1 MFCWKKINKSIKNFH
16 LTSRR
21 MIGGYL
27 ANSAKKNN
35 KNKNKDNK
43 KNRTHKSP
51 NSSKSHM
58 SSLFPAI
65 MNR

>member
-1 MFCWKKINKSIKNFH
+1 MFSWKKINKSIKNFH
-16 LTSRR
+16 LTSTR
-21 MIGGYL
+21 MMGGYL
-27 ANSAKKNN
+27 ANSAKKIQQ
-35 KNKNKDNK
+35 KKGNK

-51 NSSKSHM
+51 NSGKSHM